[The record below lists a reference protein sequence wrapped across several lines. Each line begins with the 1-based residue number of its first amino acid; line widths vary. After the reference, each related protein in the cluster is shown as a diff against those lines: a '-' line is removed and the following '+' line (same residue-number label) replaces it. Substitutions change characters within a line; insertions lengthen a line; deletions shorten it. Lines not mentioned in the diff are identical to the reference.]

1 MPPFEEDTFIKG
13 KMSAKLAVRST
24 AEDTCFYVRVS
35 LAKEEG
41 DIGMRDD
48 INQISNFNKDYVPGD
63 EIEMDFS
70 FDEHAFVVKK
80 GERLRVDIS
89 SSAHPYYLRH
99 TNNRGLFSEQ
109 TTAKIADN
117 TVILDKSSLTVHFE

>member
-1 MPPFEEDTFIKG
+1 M
-13 KMSAKLAVRST
+13 
-24 AEDTCFYVRVS
+24 
-35 LAKEEG
+35 
-41 DIGMRDD
+41 
-48 INQISNFNKDYVPGD
+48 N
-63 EIEMDFS
+63 FS

-89 SSAHPYYLRH
+89 SSAHPYYVRH

-117 TVILDKSSLTVHFE
+117 TVILDKSTLTVYFE